1 MFRFFVIL
9 TTIVHSTLVA
19 QTSIETEA
27 KIERKARNWDT
38 LKYQKFERVLII
50 GLFQQV
56 RTFNNEFNLIPHD
69 SLSQHIYSAESNLT
83 GGITFSFD
91 KFQFS
96 LATRSNPSADGSSK
110 GYTKMFNLGLNVG
123 DNRWVSE
130 TYLRI
135 FRGFYDKN
143 VSVYDSTTKITK
155 YYLQPGMVNRTFM
168 QRFMYFTNYKKYS
181 YKSGFGCNY
190 RQLKSA
196 ASFILGGNFS
206 IFDMQND
213 SAILPMKARAIYGDY
228 GNMSG
233 FTSVNLGVTGGL
245 AATIVLWKALF
256 VAGHFTVGPE
266 SQWRNYYLPNENRK
280 LNYIQWSGTARG
292 SIGIN
297 MKKFYL
303 LASVTDDYNLYNQ
316 RKARVFSSNS
326 LTNNFTFGWR
336 FHCSTPKVYLK
347 FMQSKLY
354 GYL

>member
-1 MFRFFVIL
+1 MLRYSLIL
-9 TTIVHSTLVA
+9 FTLFSFLTQG
-19 QTSIETEA
+19 QTNVETVA
-27 KIERKARNWDT
+27 KIEKKSRNWDT
-38 LKYQKFERVLII
+38 LKYQKFERVLIV

-56 RTFNNEFNLIPHD
+56 RTFNNEFNLIPRD
-69 SLSQHIYSAESNLT
+69 SLSQHVYSAESNLT
-83 GGITFSFD
+83 GGISFSFD

-96 LATRSNPSADGSSK
+96 LATRSNPSNEGSSK

-143 VSVYDSTTKITK
+143 TSVYDSTDKITK
-155 YYLQPGMVNRTFM
+155 YYINPSMVNRTFM

-206 IFDMQND
+206 VFDLQND
-213 SAILPMKARAIYGDY
+213 SAILPMKARATYGDY

-233 FTSVNLGVTGGL
+233 FTSVNLGVAGGF

-256 VAGHFTVGPE
+256 VSGHFTVGPE
-266 SQWRNYYLPNENRK
+266 SQWRNYYLPAENRK
-280 LNYIQWSGTARG
+280 LNYVQWSGTARG

-297 MKKFYL
+297 MKKFYM
-303 LASVTDDYNLYNQ
+303 LASITDDYNLYNQ

-336 FHCSTPKVYLK
+336 FHCKTPKFYER
-347 FMQSKLY
+347 FMQTKLY
-354 GYL
+354 NLL